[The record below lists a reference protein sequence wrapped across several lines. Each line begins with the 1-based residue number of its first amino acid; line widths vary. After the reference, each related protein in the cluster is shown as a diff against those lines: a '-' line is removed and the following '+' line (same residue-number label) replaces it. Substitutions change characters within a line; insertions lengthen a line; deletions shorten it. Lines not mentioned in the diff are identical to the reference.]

1 VLQAVVRGDLDG
13 WKKVEFQYRKA
24 NAYPPFGSM
33 VLLRCT
39 GPYAGA
45 TMDWAQNLARQ
56 ARSVT
61 PRDGLR
67 WVGPVEAPI
76 ARLRG
81 QFRVHVLVRSA
92 DRAQVRQAIAA
103 LDAAILEHGNA
114 LRSARVR
121 ADLDVD
127 PQSLL

>member
-1 VLQAVVRGDLDG
+1 
-13 WKKVEFQYRKA
+13 
-24 NAYPPFGSM
+24 
-33 VLLRCT
+33 
-39 GPYAGA
+39 
-45 TMDWAQNLARQ
+45 
-56 ARSVT
+56 
-61 PRDGLR
+61 
-67 WVGPVEAPI
+67 VGPVEAPI